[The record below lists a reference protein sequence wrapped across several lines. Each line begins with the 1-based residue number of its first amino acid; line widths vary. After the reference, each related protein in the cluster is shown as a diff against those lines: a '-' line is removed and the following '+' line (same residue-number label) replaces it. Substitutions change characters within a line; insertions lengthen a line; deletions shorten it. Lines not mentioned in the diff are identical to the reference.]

1 MEEIYSGREQTAAK
15 HFILRKYLQSLA
27 FKVLLGGYPTLTY
40 VDGFSGP
47 WEARTNDYS
56 DTSFMIAIQM
66 LKDAQQRIREQTGQ
80 NKNIRC
86 FFVEADPAAFAELD
100 KAVRA
105 FHDPSGSF
113 HVHTF
118 CGRFEDSV
126 DAVTKVIGTSFAL
139 TFIDPTG
146 WTGYEFDRVRR
157 IVGYKP
163 GEVLLNFM
171 FDHVNRF
178 TAWDDPKI
186 EASFDGILGAGW
198 KARLDPLLPRDIAVQ
213 ALFSGEFRK
222 AGQFH
227 HVLLTPIEKLA
238 DRPFFCIAYGT
249 RKIDGLATY
258 REVEFAALKDHGL
271 RRIGARQAIETAK
284 TGQMDL
290 LSASGFSG
298 PTPVE
303 KQIPLIKADARRWLL
318 TELRLN
324 KGGCPFGKVWP
335 LIIETFMLRKTD
347 AGQICVELAAEGIV
361 RASWRDNG
369 SKRRTPNDAD
379 AIELTAK
386 GAAAL

>member
-1 MEEIYSGREQTAAK
+1 
-15 HFILRKYLQSLA
+15 
-27 FKVLLGGYPTLTY
+27 
-40 VDGFSGP
+40 
-47 WEARTNDYS
+47 
-56 DTSFMIAIQM
+56 M
-66 LKDAQQRIREQTGQ
+66 LKDAQKRIREQTGQ
-80 NKNIRC
+80 QKNIRC
-86 FFVEADPAAFAELD
+86 FFVEADPVAFAELD
-100 KAVRA
+100 KAVGA
-105 FHDPSGSF
+105 YHNPVGSF

-126 DAVTKVIGTSFAL
+126 DAVSKVIGTSFAL

-146 WTGYEFDRVRR
+146 WTGYEFDKVRR

-198 KARLDPLLPRDIAVQ
+198 KARLDLLLPRDIAVQ
-213 ALFSGEFRK
+213 SLFSPEFRK

-249 RKIDGLATY
+249 RKVEGLATY

-284 TGQMDL
+284 TGQMDML
-290 LSASGFSG
+290 AAAGFSG
-298 PTPVE
+298 PTAVE
-303 KQIPLIKADARRWLL
+303 TQIPLIKADARQWLL
-318 TELRLN
+318 AELRSN
-324 KGGCPFGKVWP
+324 KRAFCFEEVWP
-335 LIIETFMLRKTD
+335 PMIETFMLRKTD
-347 AGQICVELAAEGIV
+347 AGQVCVDLASEGLI
-361 RASWRDNG
+361 RASWREKG
-369 SKRRTPNDAD
+369 SKRRTPNDGD
-379 AIELTAK
+379 TIELTAK
-386 GAAAL
+386 GVNAA